1 MTDLSSDSKKA
12 ERLCCIFPGSVL
24 EIQKEINGIF
34 EEEMNVLFNSE
45 NILKQF
51 KNMNICAV
59 VKNKKKHQKSCC
71 KNENIGYKLKSRKF
85 M

>member
-1 MTDLSSDSKKA
+1 MTVLSSDSKKA

-34 EEEMNVLFNSE
+34 EEEINVLFKSE
-45 NILKQF
+45 NMKKVF
-51 KNMNICAV
+51 KNISICAR

-71 KNENIGYKLKSRKF
+71 ENENIGYR
-85 M
+85 